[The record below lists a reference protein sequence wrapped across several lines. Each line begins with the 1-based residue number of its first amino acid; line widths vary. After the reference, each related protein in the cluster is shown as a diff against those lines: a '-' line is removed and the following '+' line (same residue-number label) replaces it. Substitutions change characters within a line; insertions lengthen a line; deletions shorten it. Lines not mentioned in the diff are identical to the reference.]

1 MMGLGPLIAS
11 FAAMDIAAFTERLK
25 RNIMLYG
32 LAALFVLTAYVLGVA
47 ALAVHLS
54 QFWGLP
60 IALLVVAGGA
70 LLLAVIFYLSV
81 TLTARAEVKRK
92 KQAVA
97 ANSRKT
103 LALTAALTAVP
114 LLLKSKPLMFASI
127 AGGLGFLALS
137 GGRTRRRFTNPGE

>member
-81 TLTARAEVKRK
+81 TLTARAEVKR
-92 KQAVA
+92 
-97 ANSRKT
+97 
-103 LALTAALTAVP
+103 
-114 LLLKSKPLMFASI
+114 
-127 AGGLGFLALS
+127 
-137 GGRTRRRFTNPGE
+137 